1 MKKCAIITSYIEGDP
16 AQLIKGYDPDYILC
30 ADGGYD
36 HARRSGI
43 SPHYLIGDFDSLKG
57 DLPSDIETITFPPE
71 KDDTDTGLCLQ
82 AALELGCDDILII
95 GGLGGRFDH
104 AAANLQLMAGIADKV
119 RRIAISDEKNYCTI
133 LQNGS
138 LRLSKKEGQHVS
150 VLSLSDVSFGVSI
163 TGAKYPLSDYTMS
176 RTFPLGVSNEYQDD
190 ELTVSVK
197 NGTLL
202 IALSED

>member
-1 MKKCAIITSYIEGDP
+1 MKKCAIITSYIEGNP
-16 AQLIKGYDPDYILC
+16 AELMKGYEPDYILC
-30 ADGGYD
+30 ADGGYNY
-36 HARRSGI
+36 ARKSGI

-57 DLPSDIETITFPPE
+57 AIDPDIKTITFPPE

-82 AALELGCDDILII
+82 AALDLGCDDILII

-104 AAANLQLMAGIADKV
+104 AVANIQLMAGVADKV
-119 RRIAISDEKNYCTI
+119 QKIAICDNKNYGTI
-133 LQNGS
+133 LKNS
-138 LRLSKKEGQHVS
+138 TLHLPKEADRYVS
-150 VLSLSDVSFGVSI
+150 ILSLSDQSLGVSV

-190 ELTVSVK
+190 MLVISVK

-202 IALSED
+202 VVLTKD